1 MGKIIGE
8 SFREYVVD
16 QINVRQE
23 VHGSGTAGS
32 KRILEDL
39 SYLNSKTAWVK
50 LASGISITDER
61 IKSESIRPNVK
72 FDPGYSGT
80 TLAKRFVLFN
90 GVSDLY
96 DGQDIGLTNKMTQRG
111 TSFPDGTGNIWD
123 LHNGTYNVGPR
134 AAIFPTPISE
144 FGLNPMPG
152 ITSMDVKSLNRGSIK
167 RATVNIKCYTP
178 EQFQIIDLLYLRIGY
193 TMFLEWGNSLYFN
206 NVGGFE
212 NMGYTLIEDPEY
224 GFFSK
229 TWKGSSYLGFLPN
242 IERWRRKKQ
251 GNYDGLLAKVVN
263 FSWKFSQ
270 DGSYD
275 IELQLISLGDV
286 IESLKVNVTPSLSM
300 STFIKEAY
308 ELYKTETEDENDAS
322 VPPSPEKDI
331 ISSYL
336 FLQKLHLSKLLGNSA
351 EDLEQAEDFTNQN
364 GIINCT
370 IAGTPIEGLK
380 GTFIQPTSGGV
391 TVKPNP
397 KITQFN
403 FKSRQSAE
411 EWAVKNLNGFN
422 YRTDI
427 NYSPDLKENEY
438 FIEVG
443 NSMYF
448 EVTYLQSTQTI
459 NININQSSTDVLY
472 LNYINNQEDETTG
485 IHDSGFYM
493 RFGHLLEFL
502 NQYVIPTIKD
512 TKKNGT
518 QEGVPI
524 IGINNGSWDN
534 FMYTVPYQVSL
545 DPRVCIVKSAEDVS
559 QKSWFQQL
567 DPWKNPAFGYA
578 WTMNIYVSHN
588 QILESLTLDEK
599 GNIALFDFLD
609 NLCTAINKA
618 MGGVNN
624 LEPTIDEETQTIN
637 IIDSSYSVNEE
648 ADYALELYGYSGSV
662 SNFVRSFDLK
672 TEITND
678 FATMATIG
686 STAGGYVKGVE
697 NTMFSKWNKG
707 LIDPWKEKYIPPQIT
722 TNASSSED
730 DPATQYATEFWNGYY
745 SPFGYT
751 VNDNGVCLNNEIID
765 KNVALVTE
773 FYKYIQA
780 KAYEKDSKYSSPTNG
795 FVPISLGVTLD
806 GLSGI
811 KIYNAVNVDTR
822 FLPQN
827 YPDNLQ
833 FIIKGVNHKLS
844 NSDWETNF
852 ETIVISKNKNTDIT
866 YPFLKTTIDEILKDK
881 ISPITEWASK
891 IINAAIGSNAPPS
904 GYGEVIGTCG
914 TPEKYPT
921 NSLVKNNLVNQAN
934 AKRLL
939 DQVIKKLNPPTASG
953 ICASYVKRI
962 AKKYFEYYNKP
973 EVKLSNIQSWSTNQV
988 SAGGLH
994 AKSKSTHDW
1003 LINSFG
1009 YSRIILAKNIK
1020 NSEVKSQITSVN
1032 YNIGDIVAY
1041 WDHSGNSLSSQEY
1054 GHIQIYV
1061 GNGKW
1066 YSDYSHGPFVYSSSL
1081 PGCWDIVYLKAP
1093 NKKEP
1098 KIL

>member
-123 LHNGTYNVGPR
+123 LHDGPYNVTPR
-134 AAIFPTPISE
+134 AENSPTPISE

-152 ITSMDVKSLNRGSIK
+152 ITSVDVKSLNRGSIK

-242 IERWRRKKQ
+242 IERWRKKKQ

-286 IESLKVNVTPSLSM
+286 IESLKVNVTPSLGI

-308 ELYKTETEDENDAS
+308 ELYKTENEEQKDAS
-322 VPPSPEKDI
+322 TPGSPEKDI
-331 ISSYL
+331 ITSYL
-336 FLQKLHLSKLLGNSA
+336 FLQKLYLAKLLPLSGYQDAINFLDPVTA
-351 EDLEQAEDFTNQN
+351 GPPPDLQNISISIANQV
-364 GIINCT
+364 NCT
-370 IAGTPIEGLK
+370 IAGTPIKELSGI
-380 GTFIQPTSGGV
+380 FIQPSPGGV
-391 TVKPNP
+391 TVESTLK
-397 KITQFN
+397 TVN
-403 FKSRQSAE
+403 FDTEDGVKAFID
-411 EWAVKNLNGFN
+411 KNLIPQE
-422 YRTDI
+422 Y
-427 NYSPDLKENEY
+427 KENTSFFDFGMGEKEY
-438 FIEVG
+438 FYERTNFVDWQL
-443 NSMYF
+443 NY
-448 EVTYLQSTQTI
+448 QTPSQTL
-459 NININQSSTDVLY
+459 NLDSNQAPKDVLY
-472 LNYINNQEDETTG
+472 LNYTNGPDAEGVKGTQ
-485 IHDSGFYM
+485 DSGFYM

-512 TKKNGT
+512 TTIKGTKN
-518 QEGVPI
+518 GVPI
-524 IGINNGSWDN
+524 IGINNGPWDS

-567 DPWKNPAFGYA
+567 DPWKNPELGYA

-588 QILESLTLDEK
+588 QILESLALDEK
-599 GNIALFDFLD
+599 GNVALFDFLD

-624 LEPTIDEETQTIN
+624 LEPVIDEETQTIN
-637 IIDSSYSVNEE
+637 IIDSSYSINKKPG
-648 ADYALELYGYSGSV
+648 YLLELYGYSGSV

-686 STAGGYVKGVE
+686 STAGGYVKGIE

-707 LIDPWKEKYIPPQIT
+707 LIDPWKEKYIPPK
-722 TNASSSED
+722 AVSSTLGSEE
-730 DPATQYATEFWNGYY
+730 DPATQYANEFWNGYF

-751 VNDNGVCLNNEIID
+751 VNPGYGVCLNDEIID

-773 FYKYIQA
+773 FYKYMQA

-795 FVPISLGVTLD
+795 FIPISLGVTMD

-844 NSDWETNF
+844 NSDWETNI
-852 ETIVISKNKNTDIT
+852 ETIVISKNENTDVT
-866 YPFLKTTIDEILKDK
+866 YPFLKTTIDEILQDK
-881 ISPITEWASK
+881 INPVASWL
-891 IINAAIGSNAPPS
+891 GP
-904 GYGEVIGTCG
+904 VIGNSINQFKSLSTIDLFKG
-914 TPEKYPT
+914 SSKYDFNQTVSFLTDVLKGIGIPKPNSSQIAFIKSWKQKEASLATFNPFNSILKKPGSKPFNT
-921 NSLVKNNLVNQAN
+921 NNGFPVQNYPDRATGLN
-934 AKRLL
+934 ATLNTLL
-939 DQVIKKLNPPTASG
+939 DKRYSEIIKA
-953 ICASYVKRI
+953 I
-962 AKKYFEYYNKP
+962 
-973 EVKLSNIQSWSTNQV
+973 
-988 SAGGLH
+988 
-994 AKSKSTHDW
+994 
-1003 LINSFG
+1003 
-1009 YSRIILAKNIK
+1009 KNIK
-1020 NSEVKSQITSVN
+1020 TDQDINKAMQAVN
-1032 YNIGDIVAY
+1032 DSPWGSNFTPPDYRY
-1041 WDHSGNSLSSQEY
+1041 WKTLNNFIAIPPIIS
-1054 GHIQIYV
+1054 
-1061 GNGKW
+1061 K
-1066 YSDYSHGPFVYSSSL
+1066 
-1081 PGCWDIVYLKAP
+1081 
-1093 NKKEP
+1093 
-1098 KIL
+1098 

>member
-32 KRILEDL
+32 KRNLEDL

-61 IKSESIRPNVK
+61 IRSESIRPNVK

-80 TLAKRFVLFN
+80 TLARRFVLFN

-96 DGQDIGLTNKMTQRG
+96 DGQNINLTNKMTQRG

-123 LHNGTYNVGPR
+123 LYNGPYNVTPR
-134 AAIFPTPISE
+134 AANSPTPISE

-152 ITSMDVKSLNRGSIK
+152 ITSVDIKSLNRGSIK
-167 RATVNIKCYTP
+167 RATVNITCYTP

-193 TMFLEWGNSLYFN
+193 TMFLEWGNSLYLD
-206 NVGGFE
+206 NVGGFQ

-224 GFFSK
+224 GFFSNV
-229 TWKGSSYLGFLPN
+229 WKDSSYLGFLPN
-242 IERWRRKKQ
+242 IERWRKKKQ

-270 DGSYD
+270 DGSYN

-308 ELYKTETEDENDAS
+308 ELYKKETEDENDAS
-322 VPPSPEKDI
+322 TPASPEKDI

-336 FLQKLHLSKLLGNSA
+336 FLQKLYLSQLSGKSTGYFYTA
-351 EDLEQAEDFTNQN
+351 EEFTNDN
-364 GIINCT
+364 GIIDCT

-380 GTFIQPTSGGV
+380 GIFIQTPLLGVAVEPKMKTAYFQTDAGRKTFIDRNLKGYIEGSNIIFT
-391 TVKPNP
+391 TPN
-397 KITQFN
+397 
-403 FKSRQSAE
+403 
-411 EWAVKNLNGFN
+411 
-422 YRTDI
+422 
-427 NYSPDLKENEY
+427 ENEY
-438 FIEVG
+438 ILYEYGGQYVVNYQPPKTFLKLQT
-443 NSMYF
+443 N
-448 EVTYLQSTQTI
+448 QST
-459 NININQSSTDVLY
+459 TDVLY
-472 LNYINNQEDETTG
+472 LNYINNQEDETEG
-485 IHDSGFYM
+485 IHDLGFYM

-512 TKKNGT
+512 TTINGT

-524 IGINNGSWDN
+524 IGINNGPWDN

-567 DPWKNPAFGYA
+567 DPWKNPEFGYA
-578 WTMNIYVSHN
+578 WTMNIYISHN

-599 GNIALFDFLD
+599 GNVALFDFLD

-624 LEPTIDEETQTIN
+624 LEPVIDEETQTIN
-637 IIDSSYSVNEE
+637 IIDSSYSVNEKNN
-648 ADYALELYGYSGSV
+648 YALELYGYSGSV

-707 LIDPWKEKYIPPQIT
+707 LLDPWKEKYTPPQIT

-751 VNDNGVCLNNEIID
+751 VNDNGVCLNDEIID

-780 KAYEKDSKYSSPTNG
+780 KAYEKNSEYSSPTNG

-844 NSDWETNF
+844 DNDWETNF
-852 ETIVISKNKNTDIT
+852 ETIVISKNENTDVT
-866 YPFLKTTIDEILKDK
+866 YPFLKTTIDEILQDK
-881 ISPITEWASK
+881 INPVTEWASK
-891 IINAAIGSNAPPS
+891 IINVATGFSLGTNKPSKTPPNDVIQAMKDYGITTPLQRAHFLAQISHESGEFKYREEIASGARYEGRKDLGNTVKGDGKRYKGRGYIQLTGRANYKAYNDYLKSRGIKDDILSNPTLVATKYAADVSAWYWAILGPK
-904 GYGEVIGTCG
+904 G
-914 TPEKYPT
+914 
-921 NSLVKNNLVNQAN
+921 
-934 AKRLL
+934 
-939 DQVIKKLNPPTASG
+939 IKK
-953 ICASYVKRI
+953 
-962 AKKYFEYYNKP
+962 F
-973 EVKLSNIQSWSTNQV
+973 
-988 SAGGLH
+988 
-994 AKSKSTHDW
+994 
-1003 LINSFG
+1003 
-1009 YSRIILAKNIK
+1009 
-1020 NSEVKSQITSVN
+1020 
-1032 YNIGDIVAY
+1032 
-1041 WDHSGNSLSSQEY
+1041 
-1054 GHIQIYV
+1054 
-1061 GNGKW
+1061 
-1066 YSDYSHGPFVYSSSL
+1066 
-1081 PGCWDIVYLKAP
+1081 
-1093 NKKEP
+1093 NKKADQGFSTAIITQISVWINGGTNGLADRIQKFNYYWSVIQKNP
-1098 KIL
+1098 NAYT

>member
-32 KRILEDL
+32 KRSIEDL

-50 LASGISITDER
+50 LASGIYITEER
-61 IKSESIRPNVK
+61 IGSESLQPNVK

-90 GVSDLY
+90 GISDFY
-96 DGQDIGLTNKMTQRG
+96 AGQANKQMIQRG
-111 TSFPDGTGNIWD
+111 TAPDGTGNIWD

-152 ITSMDVKSLNRGSIK
+152 ITSVDVKSLNRGSIK

-206 NVGGFE
+206 NVNGFQ

-224 GFFSK
+224 GFFSNR
-229 TWKGSSYLGFLPN
+229 WKDSSYLGFLPN
-242 IERWRRKKQ
+242 VERWREKKQ

-286 IESLKVNVTPSLSM
+286 IESLKVNVTPSLGI

-308 ELYKTETEDENDAS
+308 ELYKSETEDEKDAS
-322 VPPSPEKDI
+322 TPASPEKDI

-336 FLQKLHLSKLLGNSA
+336 FLQKLYLAQLSGNTTEKSNV
-351 EDLEQAEDFTNQN
+351 AEDFVNNN

-380 GTFIQPTSGGV
+380 GIFIKTPLLGV
-391 TVKPNP
+391 NVEPTVKSTPP
-397 KITQFN
+397 
-403 FKSRQSAE
+403 FKSVEKAA
-411 EWAVKNLNGFN
+411 EWAKKNLSGYTEILSLNAPG
-422 YRTDI
+422 
-427 NYSPDLKENEY
+427 ENEY
-438 FIEVG
+438 KISFHKVYYQPPK
-443 NSMYF
+443 SF
-448 EVTYLQSTQTI
+448 LKLQT
-459 NININQSSTDVLY
+459 NQSPTDILY
-472 LNYINNQEDETTG
+472 LNYINNQEDETEG

-502 NQYVIPTIKD
+502 NQYVIPIIKD
-512 TKKNGT
+512 TTIDGA

-524 IGINNGSWDN
+524 IGINNGPWDN

-567 DPWKNPAFGYA
+567 DSWKNPELGYA
-578 WTMNIYVSHN
+578 WTMNIYISHN
-588 QILESLTLDEK
+588 QILESLALDEK

-609 NLCTAINKA
+609 NLCIAINKA

-624 LEPTIDEETQTIN
+624 LEPIIDEETQTIN
-637 IIDSSYSVNEE
+637 IIDSSYSVNEKTE
-648 ADYALELYGYSGSV
+648 YALELYGYSGSV

-707 LIDPWKEKYIPPQIT
+707 LKDPWKEKYIPPQIT

-730 DPATQYATEFWNGYY
+730 DPAIQYATEFWDGYY

-751 VNDNGVCLNNEIID
+751 INDNGACLNDEIID
-765 KNVALVTE
+765 KNVAIVTE
-773 FYKYIQA
+773 FYKYMQA
-780 KAYEKDSKYSSPTNG
+780 KAYEKNPNYSSPTNG
-795 FVPISLGVTLD
+795 FIPISLGVTMD

-822 FLPQN
+822 FLPRN
-827 YPDNLQ
+827 YPENLQ

-844 NSDWETNF
+844 DSDWETNF
-852 ETIVISKNKNTDIT
+852 ETIVISKNENTDVT
-866 YPFLKTTIDEILKDK
+866 YPFLKKTVDEILQDK
-881 ISPITEWASK
+881 ISPVASW
-891 IINAAIGSNAPPS
+891 IQPTINALLGTSKNAPPS

-921 NSLVKNNLVNQAN
+921 NSLIKNNLVNPAN

-939 DQVIKKLNPPTASG
+939 DNIIKKLNPPTASG

-1009 YSRIILAKNIK
+1009 YSRSILGENLST
-1020 NSEVKSQITSVN
+1020 SEAINQINSVN
-1032 YNIGDIVAY
+1032 YNIGDILAY
-1041 WDHSGNSLSSQEY
+1041 WDHSGNSLSHQKY

-1061 GNGKW
+1061 GNNKW
-1066 YSDYSHGPFVYSSSL
+1066 YSDFSHSSFVYKKISS
-1081 PGCWDIVYLKAP
+1081 GCWNVVYLKAP

>member
-16 QINVRQE
+16 QINIRQE
-23 VHGSGTAGS
+23 AHGSGNGLYNNERTP
-32 KRILEDL
+32 EYL

-50 LASGISITDER
+50 LASGIFIDGAR
-61 IKSESIRPNVK
+61 IGEEEIYS
-72 FDPGYSGT
+72 GYSGT

-90 GVSDLY
+90 GTSDLY
-96 DGQDIGLTNKMTQRG
+96 AGQANKQMVQRG
-111 TSFPDGTGNIWD
+111 TQNPDGTGNIWD
-123 LHNGTYNVGPR
+123 LRNGTYNVIPLD
-134 AAIFPTPISE
+134 ANNQVPTSE

-152 ITSMDVKSLNRGSIK
+152 ITSVDVKSLNRGSIK

-193 TMFLEWGNSLYFN
+193 TMFLEWGNSLYLD
-206 NVGGFE
+206 NVGTLK

-224 GFFSK
+224 GFFSNI
-229 TWKGSSYLGFLPN
+229 WKKSSYLGFLPN
-242 IERWRRKKQ
+242 IERWRKAKK

-286 IESLKVNVTPSLSM
+286 IESLKVNVTPSLGI

-308 ELYKTETEDENDAS
+308 ELYKTETEEENDAS
-322 VPPSPEKDI
+322 VPASPERDI

-336 FLQKLHLSKLLGNSA
+336 FLQKLYLSKLLGTTA
-351 EDLEQAEDFTNQN
+351 EDLEQTEDFINQN

-380 GTFIQPTSGGV
+380 GIFIQSTPGGV
-391 TVKPNP
+391 TVNP
-397 KITQFN
+397 KPKTVN
-403 FKSRQSAE
+403 FKNEKLAE
-411 EWAVKNLNGFN
+411 EFVKKNLSGFTEN
-422 YRTDI
+422 TTSEFDS
-427 NYSPDLKENEY
+427 NLKENEY
-438 FIEVG
+438 FIKIGNDFDLAWEVH
-443 NSMYF
+443 
-448 EVTYLQSTQTI
+448 YLQSSQTI
-459 NININQSSTDVLY
+459 NLEANQSTTDVLY
-472 LNYINNQEDETTG
+472 LNYINNSTDETTG

-502 NQYVIPTIKD
+502 NQYVIPAIKD
-512 TKKNGT
+512 TTKNDT

-567 DPWKNPAFGYA
+567 NPWKNPEFGYA
-578 WTMNIYVSHN
+578 WTMNIYISHN

-599 GNIALFDFLD
+599 GNVALFDFLD

-624 LEPTIDEETQTIN
+624 LEPVIDEETQTIN

-648 ADYALELYGYSGSV
+648 ADYVLELYGYKDYA

-678 FATMATIG
+678 FATMATVG

-697 NTMFSKWNKG
+697 NTMFSKWNRG

-722 TNASSSED
+722 TNLSGSED
-730 DPATQYATEFWNGYY
+730 DPATQYTTEFWNKYF

-751 VNDNGVCLNNEIID
+751 VNNYGVCLNDEIID
-765 KNVALVTE
+765 KNVAIVTE
-773 FYKYIQA
+773 FYKYMQA
-780 KAYEKDSKYSSPTNG
+780 KAYEKKSTYSSPTNG
-795 FVPISLGVTLD
+795 FVPISLGVTID

-822 FLPQN
+822 FLPRN
-827 YPDNLQ
+827 YPDNLK

-852 ETIVISKNKNTDIT
+852 ETVVISRNEEETDAT
-866 YPFLKTTIDEILKDK
+866 YSFLKETVDEILVETLKYNPPQAASWLQPLLNTLTCPAINFKKDD
-881 ISPITEWASK
+881 P
-891 IINAAIGSNAPPS
+891 AARVSQK
-904 GYGEVIGTCG
+904 EVA
-914 TPEKYPT
+914 EY
-921 NSLVKNNLVNQAN
+921 A
-934 AKRLL
+934 
-939 DQVIKKLNPPTASG
+939 KKLFPELSNKAIAGLLGHLNYESGGSRKTFNPTAFNSKGGGCGALG
-953 ICASYVKRI
+953 IAQWRG
-962 AKKYFEYYNKP
+962 ERQ
-973 EVKLSNIQSWSTNQV
+973 VKLSNFTTNLGSFTSQMDFVKKELQSSFSNVYQILKNPNLEPIQYLAAVHISY
-988 SAGGLH
+988 GLGN
-994 AKSKSTHDW
+994 SDPYGY
-1003 LINSFG
+1003 INSVKNLQSYTTAYLNKNGQNPDSIPERFKHTKE
-1009 YSRIILAKNIK
+1009 ILLIL
-1020 NSEVKSQITSVN
+1020 
-1032 YNIGDIVAY
+1032 
-1041 WDHSGNSLSSQEY
+1041 NSL
-1054 GHIQIYV
+1054 
-1061 GNGKW
+1061 
-1066 YSDYSHGPFVYSSSL
+1066 
-1081 PGCWDIVYLKAP
+1081 
-1093 NKKEP
+1093 
-1098 KIL
+1098 

>member
-32 KRILEDL
+32 KRSIEDL

-61 IKSESIRPNVK
+61 IGSESLQPNVK

-80 TLAKRFVLFN
+80 TLARRFVLFN
-90 GVSDLY
+90 GISDFY
-96 DGQDIGLTNKMTQRG
+96 AGQANKQMIQRG
-111 TSFPDGTGNIWD
+111 TAPDGTGNIWD

-134 AAIFPTPISE
+134 AATFPTPISE

-152 ITSMDVKSLNRGSIK
+152 ITSVDVKSLNRGSIK

-193 TMFLEWGNSLYFN
+193 TMFLEWGNSLYLD
-206 NVGGFE
+206 NVGGFQ

-242 IERWRRKKQ
+242 IERWRKSKQ

-300 STFIKEAY
+300 STFIGEAY
-308 ELYKTETEDENDAS
+308 ELYKSETEDENDAS
-322 VPPSPEKDI
+322 VPASPEKDI

-336 FLQKLHLSKLLGNSA
+336 FLQKLYLAQLSGNTTEKSNV
-351 EDLEQAEDFTNQN
+351 AEDFVNDN

-380 GTFIQPTSGGV
+380 GIFLKTPLLGVNVDPKMKTAYFQTDAGRKTFID
-391 TVKPNP
+391 
-397 KITQFN
+397 
-403 FKSRQSAE
+403 R
-411 EWAVKNLNGFN
+411 NLKGYIESSNIFS
-422 YRTDI
+422 TT
-427 NYSPDLKENEY
+427 PDDNEY
-438 FIEVG
+438 ISYEYSGQYIVNYQPPKSFLKLQT
-443 NSMYF
+443 N
-448 EVTYLQSTQTI
+448 QST
-459 NININQSSTDVLY
+459 TDVLY
-472 LNYINNQEDETTG
+472 LNYINNQEDETEG

-512 TKKNGT
+512 TTINGT

-524 IGINNGSWDN
+524 IGINNGPWDN

-567 DPWKNPAFGYA
+567 DPWKNPEFGYA
-578 WTMNIYVSHN
+578 WTMNIYISHN

-599 GNIALFDFLD
+599 GNVALFDFLD

-722 TNASSSED
+722 TNTSSSED

-751 VNDNGVCLNNEIID
+751 VNDNGVCLNDEIID
-765 KNVALVTE
+765 KNVSLVTE
-773 FYKYIQA
+773 FYKYAQA

-866 YPFLKTTIDEILKDK
+866 YPFLKTTIDEILQDK
-881 ISPITEWASK
+881 INPVASWLGPVIGNSINLFKSLSTISLFKGSSKYDYNQTVSFLTDVLKGIGIPKPNSSQIAFMRSWRQHEGGSATFNPFNTTLKKPGSKPFNTNNGFPVQNYPDRATGLSATLNTLLNKKYSEVIKAIKNIKTDQDINKAMQAVNDSPWGSNFTPPDYRSWKTLNNFIAISPIISK
-891 IINAAIGSNAPPS
+891 
-904 GYGEVIGTCG
+904 
-914 TPEKYPT
+914 
-921 NSLVKNNLVNQAN
+921 
-934 AKRLL
+934 
-939 DQVIKKLNPPTASG
+939 
-953 ICASYVKRI
+953 
-962 AKKYFEYYNKP
+962 
-973 EVKLSNIQSWSTNQV
+973 
-988 SAGGLH
+988 
-994 AKSKSTHDW
+994 
-1003 LINSFG
+1003 
-1009 YSRIILAKNIK
+1009 
-1020 NSEVKSQITSVN
+1020 
-1032 YNIGDIVAY
+1032 
-1041 WDHSGNSLSSQEY
+1041 
-1054 GHIQIYV
+1054 
-1061 GNGKW
+1061 
-1066 YSDYSHGPFVYSSSL
+1066 
-1081 PGCWDIVYLKAP
+1081 
-1093 NKKEP
+1093 
-1098 KIL
+1098 